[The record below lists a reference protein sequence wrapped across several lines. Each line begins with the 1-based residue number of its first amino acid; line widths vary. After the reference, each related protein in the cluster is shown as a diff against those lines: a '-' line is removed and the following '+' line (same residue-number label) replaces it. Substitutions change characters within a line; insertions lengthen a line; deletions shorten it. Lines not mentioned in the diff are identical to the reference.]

1 MMFNPHERFQPRF
14 INAFLNAKKY
24 YLVAQ
29 TFKRGADMFNDN
41 KECILLT
48 HYDDKGLAIIHKN
61 ALTNDRFA
69 AIIDLQQT
77 AHLTKLKTMLQPD
90 SKYVVFS
97 SLIGDP
103 AAVETGM
110 HRMLEQNMRRYIDTK
125 TNWRIPANYTVHPKL
140 ELIFGE
146 LFVNLK
152 FGSQSVRVKLD
163 EIEKT

>member
-1 MMFNPHERFQPRF
+1 MFNPHERFQPRF

-29 TFKRGADMFNDN
+29 TFKRGADIFNED

-69 AIIDLQQT
+69 SIIDLQNT
-77 AHLTKLKTMLQPD
+77 AHFDKLKMMLQPD

-97 SLIGDP
+97 SLIPDP
-103 AAVETGM
+103 APVEANM
-110 HRMLEQNMRRYIDTK
+110 QKLFKQNMRRYIDTK
-125 TNWRIPANYTVHPKL
+125 TNWRIPANYTVDSKL